1 MMGGLQNKGRRP
13 TIFIT
18 ALRLVCT
25 TACNYGLEESTT
37 PLFIA
42 CVANEQIKS
51 STGEGMG
58 IYIQL

>member
-1 MMGGLQNKGRRP
+1 MWGGLQNKGRRP

-25 TACNYGLEESTT
+25 ATCNYGMEESST

-42 CVANEQIKS
+42 CVATEQIKS
-51 STGEGMG
+51 STGGGMG
-58 IYIQL
+58 TYIQL